1 MFRHILL
8 PTDGSDL
15 SAAAVHQGILFAKVI
30 GANVTCL
37 CVIPQHYMFQYTSLI
52 MQKAFGQATQR
63 VTELEEAFAATIEK
77 GAEIGKELVKAYLL
91 TIERSAKKAGVA
103 CNVTVETSDHPYEV
117 IVQVAE
123 RAGCDLIMM
132 ASHGKRGV
140 KALLL
145 GSETQKVLTHSRIP
159 VLVYR

>member
-1 MFRHILL
+1 
-8 PTDGSDL
+8 
-15 SAAAVHQGILFAKVI
+15 
-30 GANVTCL
+30 
-37 CVIPQHYMFQYTSLI
+37 
-52 MQKAFGQATQR
+52 
-63 VTELEEAFAATIEK
+63 
-77 GAEIGKELVKAYLL
+77 
-91 TIERSAKKAGVA
+91 
-103 CNVTVETSDHPYEV
+103 VETSDHPYEV